1 MGIFGALNT
10 AVAGLRSQSYAME
23 NISGNIANSQTIG
36 FKRVDTTFIDLV
48 AERPRQQGL
57 SGSVIGIGQQA
68 ITLQGDIRPTGITT
82 NLAINGSGF
91 FSVSELAG
99 NRDGN
104 PVFGDTNLFTRRG
117 DFQLNKDGYLVN
129 GSGMYLRGDSINLDG
144 LVTSTNGVVRVS
156 DQSIPAAPTAEVTY
170 SAVLPAIPGTNA
182 YDGTLGTELISA
194 GGETAPNGFPAATTT
209 ISAEDSAR
217 FLARSMSGGSTTV
230 YTASGAPI
238 DLQMRWAKTDDNAWT
253 LFMQQNANA
262 VDAEDMWTSL
272 GTATFNN
279 DGTLDAATLEFPAAP
294 FLIHGTEAPD
304 PLAIAIGTQGLRQ
317 YSTPNNQLQAL
328 SVETDGY
335 PPGSLQDIDVASD
348 GRIIGLY
355 TNGQNVALARL
366 SLAQFAAPNMLKAR
380 DGGTFEAT
388 IDSGEPVISSE
399 GAQLV
404 SGAVEQSNAD
414 IAEEF
419 SKMIVTQQSYSANT
433 RVVTTAQQ
441 MMKQTIN
448 IVR

>member
-10 AVAGLRSQSYAME
+10 AVSGLRAQSYAME

-36 FKRVDTTFIDLV
+36 FKRVDTSFIDLV

-57 SGSVIGIGQQA
+57 SGSVMAIGQQA

-91 FSVSELAG
+91 FSVSEVAG

-129 GSGMYLRGDSINLDG
+129 GTGMYLRGDSVNLDG

-156 DQSIPAAPTAEVTY
+156 DQTIPASATTAVNY
-170 SAVLPAIPGTNA
+170 SAVLPSFPGTNFF
-182 YDGTLGTELISA
+182 DGTPGSDQIDA
-194 GGETAPNGFPAATTT
+194 GGVGAPNGFAPGTDE
-209 ISAEDSAR
+209 ISAADSAR
-217 FLARSMSGGSTTV
+217 FLARTMSGGSTSI

-238 DLQMRWAKTDDNAWT
+238 DLQMRWAKEANNEWR
-253 LFMQQNANA
+253 LFMQQ
-262 VDAEDMWTSL
+262 DARAEGADIMWTSI
-272 GTATFNN
+272 GTATFLA
-279 DGTLDAATLEFPAAP
+279 DGTLDDADFAFPAAG
-294 FLIHGTEAPD
+294 FLINGVEAPD
-304 PLAIAIGTQGLRQ
+304 PLEFNIGPQGLRQ
-317 YSTPNNQLQAL
+317 YATPNNQLQAL
-328 SVETDGY
+328 RAETDGY
-335 PPGSLQDIDVASD
+335 PPGSLQDINVASD
-348 GRIIGLY
+348 GRIIGVY
-355 TNGQNVALARL
+355 TNGQNVAIARL
-366 SLAQFAAPNMLKAR
+366 SIAQFAAPNMLKAR
-380 DGGTFEAT
+380 DGGAFAAT
-388 IDSGEPVISSE
+388 IDSGEPIISSE

-419 SKMIVTQQSYSANT
+419 TKMIVTQQAYSANT
-433 RVVTTAQQ
+433 RVITTAQQ
-441 MMKQTIN
+441 MMEMTIGM
-448 IVR
+448 VR

>member
-10 AVAGLRSQSYAME
+10 AVAGLRAQSYAME

-48 AERPRQQGL
+48 AERPRRQGL

-68 ITLQGDIRPTGITT
+68 ITLQGDIRPTGVTT

-99 NRDGN
+99 NIDGN
-104 PVFGDTNLFTRRG
+104 PVFGETNLFTRRG

-156 DQSIPAAPTAEVTY
+156 DQSIPAAATSELRY
-170 SAVLPAIPGTNA
+170 SAVLPQTAGTNA
-182 YDGTLGTELISA
+182 YDGAPGTDQIDA
-194 GGETAPNGFPAATTT
+194 GGAGAPNGFAAGTTT
-209 ISAEDSAR
+209 ISAEESAR
-217 FLARSMSGGSTTV
+217 FLARSISGGSTV
-230 YTASGAPI
+230 LYTASGARI
-238 DLQMRWAKTDDNAWT
+238 DLQMRWAKETDNEWR
-253 LFMQQNANA
+253 LFMQQ
-262 VDAEDMWTSL
+262 DARATGPDAMWTSL
-272 GTATFNN
+272 GTATFNA
-279 DGTLDAATLEFPAAP
+279 DGTLAAATLEFPAAP
-294 FLIHGTEAPD
+294 FLINGTEAPN
-304 PLAIAIGTQGLRQ
+304 PLGVAIGTQGLRQ
-317 YSTPNNQLQAL
+317 YSTPSNQLQAL
-328 SVETDGY
+328 RVETDGY

-355 TNGQNVALARL
+355 NNGQNVALARL
-366 SLAQFAAPNMLKAR
+366 SLAQFAAPNMLKGR
-380 DGGTFEAT
+380 DGGAFEAT
-388 IDSGEPVISSE
+388 IESGEPVISSE

-441 MMKQTIN
+441 MMEQTIN
-448 IVR
+448 MVR